1 MNTIKWDWRG
11 ILPYLPPRE
20 KRALWLLG
28 GVLGLALLVALW
40 AWQKRDSYD
49 AFLVPLF
56 FQEEEIAPIRTDT
69 VGYRPITVEVPLRWG
84 FGVHVGEV
92 VGPPVWSVL
101 VSVVF
106 LVLGWAAILT
116 AVSRMQGFLP
126 YLVYFSWVAW
136 VFMVEAANVWAGS
149 DPFYI
154 VSLGIGLVGLLP
166 AYLGHSGLWRRSL
179 GETFGIQ
186 VVVLSATIL
195 LPALWRREL
204 PFPALLQPW
213 IAYPGLLL
221 FLGMVV
227 AVLHV
232 PLIAAAGWAYLQ
244 ERTRWGM
251 PLFLGGMGLIGGLSV
266 WLLLL
271 PPEAAYEVAVPV
283 MLLLIGI
290 GFFLIQPYFPSVA
303 GVFSQPH
310 ALIWAWSGIGI
321 LVGGGLIYHSA
332 AHEYMFL
339 YRIGEI
345 ARLTLSMGL
354 PLMGVYLGL
363 NFWPLWRMKKG
374 FYWDLTKSL
383 RMGLA
388 VYYFGL
394 LVLLSF
400 FEARSDWPTARLG
413 LRLYASVRGDRA
425 LLTGRIDEA
434 LSWYQRGA
442 LVVPEEA
449 KANYNLARLEARS
462 LKDVERATDRYERAF
477 SQKPFLP
484 AVLQASLIW
493 LAGDRPVAAI
503 QALERYIQRAP
514 PAAPAYNM
522 LAYAFY
528 RKGALDSAA
537 YYWKAAIATA
547 PDEPLYYLNLALL
560 YARHGKPTWT
570 GKVLESLPQADEMP
584 EGLCDNLLYLRLLGY
599 PVPQRLVC
607 ASPNAQW
614 LGEAADT
621 TLVSRFVQALRRGEL
636 RDAESMARYLSE
648 QDPDRRSAVMR
659 LLALS
664 LWQSGHARH
673 AAEAFLSAETST
685 DSLYAAYAYGDAG
698 CLEVAFQLTSRLG
711 ALYASLEKPARR
723 EAGILL
729 AAAGRL
735 SEATFY
741 APTYEWNELDYL
753 RFARLVRQTKNLNEA
768 VLILRPFVDK
778 GANYDEPYIAVAM
791 LFLSYG
797 DTAGAIENIQAGL
810 GRAKQSVGLRVLW
823 AGVLSDQGK
832 RDSAG
837 ALLRETQKDL
847 RTRSDSLCWWDG
859 YLAYLERYGTAAE
872 KENAAQ
878 KALQSFPT
886 LPRAHALLAQRE
898 LEGQQVEAAYRHLSE
913 ALDVE
918 PYEAI
923 LWRVYER
930 VAAAMGLSEE
940 VELARK
946 KPDPCP
952 SAL

>member
-1 MNTIKWDWRG
+1 VNTTKWDWRG

-28 GVLGLALLVALW
+28 GRLGLALLVALW

-49 AFLVPLF
+49 TFLVPLF

-92 VGPPVWSVL
+92 VGPPVWGVL

-179 GETFGIQ
+179 GQTFVIQ
-186 VVVLSATIL
+186 VVVLNATIL

-221 FLGMVV
+221 FLGVVV

-251 PLFLGGMGLIGGLSV
+251 PLFLGGMVLIGVLSV
-266 WLLLL
+266 WLFLL

-449 KANYNLARLEARS
+449 KVNYNLARLEARS

-503 QALERYIQRAP
+503 QALQRYIQHAP

-528 RKGALDSAA
+528 RLGYLDSAA
-537 YYWKAAIATA
+537 YYWKAAIAADPT
-547 PDEPLYYLNLALL
+547 DPLYYLNLALL
-560 YARHGKPTWT
+560 YARHGKPTWA
-570 GKVLESLPQADEMP
+570 GKVLESLPLSGDLP

-599 PVPQRLVC
+599 SVPGGVSC
-607 ASPNAQW
+607 ASSNAQW
-614 LGEAADT
+614 LGEATDT
-621 TLVSRFVQALRRGEL
+621 TLVSRFLQALQKGDL
-636 RDAESMARYLSE
+636 RLAENLAKYLAE
-648 QDPDRRSAVMR
+648 QDPDRRSAVFR
-659 LLALS
+659 LLGLGFWKAE
-664 LWQSGHARH
+664 HARRAGETFL
-673 AAEAFLSAETST
+673 AAETLT

-698 CLEVAFQLTSRLG
+698 CLEASFQLASRLG

-723 EAGILL
+723 EAAILL
-729 AAAGRL
+729 SAAGRL
-735 SEATFY
+735 SEASFY
-741 APTYEWNELDYL
+741 APPSEWQDLDYL
-753 RFARLVRQTKNLNEA
+753 RFAHLVHHTKNLNEA
-768 VLILRPFVDK
+768 VILLRPFVDK
-778 GANYDEPYIAVAM
+778 GAPYDVPYISVAKM
-791 LFLSYG
+791 FLSYA
-797 DTAGAIENIQAGL
+797 DTAGAIENIQAGME
-810 GRAKQSVGLRVLW
+810 RSPSSVGLRLLW
-823 AGVLSDQGK
+823 AQILSAQGK
-832 RDSAG
+832 ADSARR
-837 ALLRETQKDL
+837 LLDSARAYL
-847 RTRSDSLCWWDG
+847 RTLEDSLRWWEG
-859 YLAYLERYGTAAE
+859 YLGYLGQYGSSSDKRSAAE
-872 KENAAQ
+872 KALAVFPSLPAA
-878 KALQSFPT
+878 
-886 LPRAHALLAQRE
+886 HVVLAQME
-898 LEGQQVEAAYRHLSE
+898 LDSGKVEAVYQRISE
-913 ALDVE
+913 ALDID
-918 PYEAI
+918 PYVAE
-923 LWRVYER
+923 LWRLYER
-930 VAAAMGLSEE
+930 VAAAMSLSEE

>member
-1 MNTIKWDWRG
+1 VNTIKWDWRG

-92 VGPPVWSVL
+92 VGPPVWGVL

-116 AVSRMQGFLP
+116 AVSRMQSFLP

-221 FLGMVV
+221 FLGVVV

-266 WLLLL
+266 WLFLL
-271 PPEAAYEVAVPV
+271 PLEAAYEVVVPV

-321 LVGGGLIYHSA
+321 VVGGGLIYHSA

-394 LVLLSF
+394 LALLTF
-400 FEARSDWPTARLG
+400 FEARNDWPTAKIG

-425 LLTGRIDEA
+425 LLAGNIDEA
-434 LSWYQRGA
+434 LAWYQRA
-442 LVVPEEA
+442 IIVVPEEA
-449 KANYNLARLEARS
+449 KTNYNLARLEARS
-462 LKDVERATDRYERAF
+462 LKDVERSTDRYEKAF
-477 SQKPFLP
+477 AQKPLLP
-484 AVLQASLIW
+484 AASQASLIW

-503 QALERYIQRAP
+503 QALQRYIQHAP

-528 RKGALDSAA
+528 RLGYLDSAA
-537 YYWKAAIATA
+537 YYWKAAIAADPT
-547 PDEPLYYLNLALL
+547 DPLYYLNLALL
-560 YARHGKPTWT
+560 YARHGKPTWA
-570 GKVLESLPQADEMP
+570 GKVLESLPLSGDLP

-599 PVPQRLVC
+599 SVPGGVSC
-607 ASPNAQW
+607 ASSNAQW
-614 LGEAADT
+614 LGEATDT
-621 TLVSRFVQALRRGEL
+621 TLVSRFLQALQKGDFRL
-636 RDAESMARYLSE
+636 AENLAKYLAE
-648 QDPDRRSAVMR
+648 QDPDRRSAVFR
-659 LLALS
+659 LLGLGFWKA
-664 LWQSGHARH
+664 GHARRAGETFL
-673 AAEAFLSAETST
+673 AAETPT
-685 DSLYAAYAYGDAG
+685 DSLCAAYAYGDAG
-698 CLEVAFQLTSRLG
+698 CLEASFQLASRLG

-723 EAGILL
+723 EAAILL
-729 AAAGRL
+729 SAAGRL
-735 SEATFY
+735 SEAPFY
-741 APTYEWNELDYL
+741 APPSEWQDLDYL
-753 RFARLVRQTKNLNEA
+753 RFAHLVHHTKNLNEA
-768 VLILRPFVDK
+768 VILLRPFVDK
-778 GANYDEPYIAVAM
+778 GAPYDVPYISVAKM
-791 LFLSYG
+791 FLCYA
-797 DTAGAIENIQAGL
+797 DTAGAIENIQAGME
-810 GRAKQSVGLRVLW
+810 RYPSSVGLRLLW
-823 AGVLSDQGK
+823 AQILSAQGK
-832 RDSAG
+832 ADSARR
-837 ALLRETQKDL
+837 LLDSARAYL
-847 RTRSDSLCWWDG
+847 RTLEDSLRWWEG
-859 YLAYLERYGTAAE
+859 YLGYLGQYGSSSDKRSAAE
-872 KENAAQ
+872 K
-878 KALQSFPT
+878 ALAVFPT
-886 LPRAHALLAQRE
+886 LPAAHVVLAQME
-898 LEGQQVEAAYRHLSE
+898 LDSGQVEGAYQRISE
-913 ALDVE
+913 ALDID
-918 PYEAI
+918 PYVAE
-923 LWRVYER
+923 LWRLYER

-940 VELARK
+940 VELAQK

>member
-1 MNTIKWDWRG
+1 M
-11 ILPYLPPRE
+11 PYLPPRE
-20 KRALWLLG
+20 KRVLWALG
-28 GVLGLALLVALW
+28 GILGAAILLALW
-40 AWQKRDSYD
+40 AWQRRNTYD
-49 AFLVPLF
+49 HLLVPLF
-56 FQEEEIAPIRTDT
+56 FQQEEIAPIRTDT

-92 VGPPVWSVL
+92 IVPPGWVVILAAVL
-101 VSVVF
+101 IG
-106 LVLGWAAILT
+106 LGWAALLT
-116 AVSRMQGFLP
+116 AVTRMQGFWP
-126 YLVYFSWVAW
+126 YLIYFAWAAW
-136 VFMVEAANVWAGS
+136 VFMAEAASTWAGV
-149 DPFYI
+149 DPFYV
-154 VSLGIGLVGLLP
+154 VSLGITLVGVLP
-166 AYLGHSGLWRRSL
+166 AYLGQSGLWRRSM
-179 GETFGIQ
+179 GSTFGLLVAVIGG
-186 VVVLSATIL
+186 LFI
-195 LPALWRREL
+195 LPAVWRREVPL
-204 PFPALLQPW
+204 PVLLQPW
-213 IAYPGLLL
+213 IAYPALIL
-221 FLGMVV
+221 FLGVLV
-227 AVLHV
+227 GVLHG
-232 PLIAAAGWAYLQ
+232 PLVAAAGWAYLQ
-244 ERTRWGM
+244 ERTRGG
-251 PLFLGGMGLIGGLSV
+251 PILFLSGTALVVLLSAGFF
-266 WLLLL
+266 LL
-271 PPEAAYEVAVPV
+271 PPETAYALAVPI
-283 MLLLIGI
+283 MLGLVAL
-290 GFFLIQPYFPSVA
+290 GFFFLQPYFPSVA
-303 GVFSQPH
+303 GVFSQPA
-310 ALIWAWSGIGI
+310 ALPWAWSGISLILSAGI
-321 LVGGGLIYHSA
+321 LYHAQS
-332 AHEYMFL
+332 HEYMFL
-339 YRIGEI
+339 YRVGEI
-345 ARLTLSMGL
+345 TRLTLAIGL
-354 PLMGVYLGL
+354 LLMSLYLGL
-363 NFWPLWRMKKG
+363 NFWPLWKAKKG

-394 LVLLSF
+394 LALLTF
-400 FEARSDWPTARLG
+400 FEARNDWPTAKIG

-425 LLTGRIDEA
+425 LLAGNIDEA
-434 LSWYQRGA
+434 LAWYQRA
-442 LVVPEEA
+442 IIVVPEEA
-449 KANYNLARLEARS
+449 KTNYNLARLEARS
-462 LKDVERATDRYERAF
+462 LKDVERSTDRYEKAF
-477 SQKPFLP
+477 AQKPLLP
-484 AVLQASLIW
+484 AASQASLIW

-503 QALERYIQRAP
+503 QALQRYIQHAP

-528 RKGALDSAA
+528 RLGYLDSAA
-537 YYWKAAIATA
+537 YYWKAAIAADPT
-547 PDEPLYYLNLALL
+547 DPLYYLNLALL
-560 YARHGKPTWT
+560 YARHGKPTWA
-570 GKVLESLPQADEMP
+570 GKVLESLPVAGDLP

-599 PVPQRLVC
+599 SVPGGVSC
-607 ASPNAQW
+607 ASSNAQW
-614 LGEAADT
+614 LGEATDT
-621 TLVSRFVQALRRGEL
+621 TLVSRFLQALQKGDFRL
-636 RDAESMARYLSE
+636 AENLAKYLAE
-648 QDPDRRSAVMR
+648 QDPDRRSAVFR
-659 LLALS
+659 LLGLGFWKA
-664 LWQSGHARH
+664 GHARR
-673 AAEAFLSAETST
+673 AAEAFLSTETST

-698 CLEVAFQLTSRLG
+698 CLEVAFQLASRLG

-930 VAAAMGLSEE
+930 VAAAIGRSDE

>member
-28 GVLGLALLVALW
+28 GLLGLALLVALW

-69 VGYRPITVEVPLRWG
+69 IGYRPITVEVPLRWG

-221 FLGMVV
+221 FLGVVV

-266 WLLLL
+266 WLFLL
-271 PPEAAYEVAVPV
+271 PLEAAYEVVVPV

-321 LVGGGLIYHSA
+321 LVGGGLIYHSS

-394 LVLLSF
+394 LALLSF

-425 LLTGRIDEA
+425 LLAGRIEEA

-503 QALERYIQRAP
+503 QALQRYIQRAP

-607 ASPNAQW
+607 ASSNAQW
-614 LGEAADT
+614 LGEATDT
-621 TLVSRFVQALRRGEL
+621 TLVSRFLQALQKGDFRL
-636 RDAESMARYLSE
+636 AENLAKYLAE
-648 QDPDRRSAVMR
+648 QDPDRRSAIFR
-659 LLALS
+659 LLGLGFWKA
-664 LWQSGHARH
+664 GHARRAGETFL
-673 AAEAFLSAETST
+673 AAETPT

-698 CLEVAFQLTSRLG
+698 CLEASFQLASRLG

-723 EAGILL
+723 EAAILL
-729 AAAGRL
+729 SAAGRL
-735 SEATFY
+735 SEASFY
-741 APTYEWNELDYL
+741 APPSEWQDLDYL
-753 RFARLVRQTKNLNEA
+753 RFAHLVHHTKNLNEA
-768 VLILRPFVDK
+768 VILLRPFVDK
-778 GANYDEPYIAVAM
+778 GAPYDVPYISVAKM
-791 LFLSYG
+791 FLSYA
-797 DTAGAIENIQAGL
+797 DTAGAIENIQAGME
-810 GRAKQSVGLRVLW
+810 RSPSSVGLRLLW
-823 AGVLSDQGK
+823 AQILSAQGK
-832 RDSAG
+832 TDSARR
-837 ALLRETQKDL
+837 LLDSARTYL
-847 RTRSDSLCWWDG
+847 RTLEDSLRWWEG
-859 YLAYLERYGTAAE
+859 YLGYLGQYGSSSDKRSAAE
-872 KENAAQ
+872 K
-878 KALQSFPT
+878 ALAVFPT
-886 LPRAHALLAQRE
+886 LPAAHVVLAQIE
-898 LEGQQVEAAYRHLSE
+898 LDSGQVEAAYQRISE
-913 ALDVE
+913 ALDIDPYVVE
-918 PYEAI
+918 
-923 LWRVYER
+923 LWRLYER

-940 VELARK
+940 VDLARK